1 MSDGLAIQRPSLIA
15 GESSTKW
22 YEGAGV
28 LEAAMGVKDGLA
40 SGSYWSA
47 AGNGAVVG
55 LSALSAIMDPFQ
67 VIFAAGVGW
76 LMEHVA
82 ILREPLDWLAGDP
95 KEIEGHA
102 ETWRNL
108 QERTYDATEYFA
120 DRVNNT
126 AAGWGSLAA
135 DAYRSKAGKMA
146 ESALA
151 LGAVADAMAEATV
164 LAGSIVGLV
173 RNTVRDL
180 IAEVVGAAVSKALQA
195 LLVVTIPKIVAD
207 VAIMVAKWAAKITK
221 VLKRLTAAIHELG
234 AKLPALARVFD
245 KIKEVMDEAITEAAH
260 GSTIG
265 NAYRVEAA
273 GTRLTQDESVL
284 KGFRTAYRTLS
295 DGNVATH
302 GTTLRVA
309 ADTTKEAVK
318 ANGLQNGGASADT
331 LTGDEPTTPIID
343 LPL

>member
-1 MSDGLAIQRPSLIA
+1 MSDGTAISRPSLIA
-15 GESSTKW
+15 GESSTTW

-28 LEAAMGVKDGLA
+28 LEAAMAAKDGFV
-40 SGSYWSA
+40 SGNYGSF
-47 AGNGAVVG
+47 AGNTAVMG
-55 LSALSAIMDPFQ
+55 LSALSAVMDPFQ

-102 ETWRNL
+102 ATWRNL
-108 QERTYDATEYFA
+108 QKRTYDATEYLA
-120 DRVNNT
+120 DRVNT
-126 AAGWGSLAA
+126 TTAGWGSLAA
-135 DAYRSKAGKMA
+135 DAYRHKAGTMA
-146 ESALA
+146 HGALA
-151 LGAVADAMAEATV
+151 LGEVADAMAEATV

-207 VAIMVAKWAAKITK
+207 VAIMIAKYAAKISK

-234 AKLPALARVFD
+234 EKLPALARVCD
-245 KIKEVMDEAITEAAH
+245 KIKAIMDEAIAEAAH
-260 GSTIG
+260 GATIG

-273 GTRLTQDESVL
+273 ETRLANDDSAL
-284 KGFRTAYRTLS
+284 KAFRTASNTLG
-295 DGNVATH
+295 DGNVAVH
-302 GTTLRVA
+302 GTSLRVA
-309 ADTTKEAVK
+309 VDATREGLKV
-318 ANGLQNGGASADT
+318 NSLQNGGAATDT
-331 LTGDEPTTPIID
+331 LTGAEPTPPTID

>member
-1 MSDGLAIQRPSLIA
+1 MSDGAAISRPSLIA
-15 GESSTKW
+15 SESDTKW

-40 SGSYWSA
+40 SNSYWSA

-55 LSALSAIMDPFQ
+55 LSALSAVMDPFQ

-76 LMEHVA
+76 LMEHVSF
-82 ILREPLDWLAGDP
+82 LREPLDWLAGDP

-102 ETWRNL
+102 VTWRNL
-108 QERTYDATEYFA
+108 QQRTYDATEYFA
-120 DRVNNT
+120 DQVNKAT
-126 AAGWGSLAA
+126 ADWGSLAVE
-135 DAYRSKAGKMA
+135 AYRHRAGTMA
-146 ESALA
+146 NGALA
-151 LGAVADAMAEATV
+151 LGAVADAMAEATT

-207 VAIMVAKWAAKITK
+207 VAVMVAECAAKIAK

-234 AKLPALARVFD
+234 EKLPALAQVCN
-245 KIKEVMDEAITEAAH
+245 KVKGIMDEAINEAAH
-260 GSTIG
+260 GATIG
-265 NAYRVEAA
+265 NGFRLEAA
-273 GTRLTQDESVL
+273 GTRLTGSDGAL
-284 KGFRTAYRTLS
+284 KAFQMAHSTLS
-295 DGNVATH
+295 AGNVATH
-302 GTTLRVA
+302 GNTFRVA
-309 ADTTKEAVK
+309 VDAAREGLR
-318 ANGLQNGGASADT
+318 ANGLQNGSATADT
-331 LTGDEPTTPIID
+331 LTGDEPFPPTID

>member
-1 MSDGLAIQRPSLIA
+1 MSDGTAISRPSLIA
-15 GESSTKW
+15 DESSTQW

-55 LSALSAIMDPFQ
+55 LSALSAVMDPFQ

-76 LMEHVA
+76 LMEHVS

-102 ETWRNL
+102 ATWRNL
-108 QERTYDATEYFA
+108 QQRTYDATEYFA
-120 DRVNNT
+120 DRVNT
-126 AAGWGSLAA
+126 SAAGWGSLAA
-135 DAYRSKAGKMA
+135 DAYRHKAGTMA
-146 ESALA
+146 QGALA
-151 LGAVADAMAEATV
+151 LGEIADAMAEATV

-207 VAIMVAKWAAKITK
+207 VAVMVAEYAAKITK
-221 VLKRLTAAIHELG
+221 VLKRMTAAIHELG
-234 AKLPALARVFD
+234 EKLPALARVCD
-245 KIKEVMDEAITEAAH
+245 KIKEIMDEAIAEAAH

-273 GTRLTQDESVL
+273 GTRLTRDESAL
-284 KGFRTAYRTLS
+284 KALRTASGTLG
-295 DGNVATH
+295 DGNVAVH
-302 GTTLRVA
+302 GTSFRVA
-309 ADTTKEAVK
+309 VDAGREALK
-318 ANGLQNGGASADT
+318 ANGLQNSGATADS
-331 LTGDEPTTPIID
+331 LTGGEPTPPTID